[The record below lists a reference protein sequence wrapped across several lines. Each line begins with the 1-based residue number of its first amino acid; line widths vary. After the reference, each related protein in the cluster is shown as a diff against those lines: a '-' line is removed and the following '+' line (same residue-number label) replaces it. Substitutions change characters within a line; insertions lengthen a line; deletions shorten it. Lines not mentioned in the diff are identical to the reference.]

1 MCEGRSPDGTKR
13 NPGTIVRLM
22 RRSRIALR
30 SIRATGRK
38 PAKLALSGSN
48 ESNLRWRTRREY
60 RSPPKNRPQRQDQG
74 ADHRLR
80 HSSQSL
86 GRGLSALSE
95 QSLVGLRAD
104 LWRALAPRLC
114 QRLSLSEG
122 AAAGVAPR
130 LVAARRRTAGQQL
143 RVHAEAAPRFLRH
156 RIWRDESAVALGAG
170 RAERRILSRA
180 GLCLQRIPAQSLER
194 ARSAAQVLAGGA
206 LRGPRSLA
214 QGNPPPCRR
223 PPLRPRADAHAH
235 RRVDGPPPLL
245 ADL

>member
-1 MCEGRSPDGTKR
+1 
-13 NPGTIVRLM
+13 M

-38 PAKLALSGSN
+38 PAKLALSGLN
-48 ESNLRWRTRREY
+48 ESNLRWRKRREY
-60 RSPPKNRPQRQDQG
+60 RNPPKNRPQRQDQG

-95 QSLVGLRAD
+95 QSLVGLRTD
-104 LWRALAPRLC
+104 LRRALASRLC

-122 AAAGVAPR
+122 AAARLAPR
-130 LVAARRRTAGQQL
+130 LLAAGRRVAGQQL

-156 RIWRDESAVALGAG
+156 RIRRDESAVAVGAG
-170 RAERRILSRA
+170 RAERRIQRRA
-180 GLCLQRIPAQSLER
+180 GIRLQRVPAQSLER
-194 ARSAAQVLAGGA
+194 ARSAAQMLAGCA

-214 QGNPPPCRR
+214 PGNPPPLRR
-223 PPLRPRADAHAH
+223 PPLRARADAHAH
-235 RRVDGPPPLL
+235 RRADGPPPLL